1 MSFIDDILGT
11 IPQDIGVV
19 GKLIGGGGSS
29 PPKAAPQCLQTQVS
43 NDGDMAGCF
52 PNVYALFDNLE
63 SEAPYITDPLQI
75 ITQANAIVQLLY
87 NPQYFDQ
94 NRGGNSQNLL
104 MQAKQ
109 IARAR
114 ADTIIAAANARVAAT
129 VTVAPTV
136 DPTTG
141 LPVTAA
147 ATTTTTSNVVGTIAG
162 YNITQNELIF
172 GGLGGLALLLILTRK

>member
-11 IPQDIGVV
+11 IPQDIGVI
-19 GKLIGGGGSS
+19 GKLVGGGSS
-29 PPKAAPQCLQTQVS
+29 SPPKPAPQCLQTQVS

-63 SEAPYITDPLQI
+63 SEAPYINDPLQI

-104 MQAKQ
+104 MQAKST
-109 IARAR
+109 ARAR
-114 ADTIIAAANARVAAT
+114 ADAIIAAANARVVAAT
-129 VTVAPTV
+129 PAAAAV

-141 LPVTAA
+141 AA
-147 ATTTTTSNVVGTIAG
+147 IATTMPNVIGTIAG

-172 GGLGGLALLLILTRK
+172 GGLGALGLVLILTRK